1 VGDVRIRV
9 SYYSDTNR
17 IDEDNLKKPI
27 QDALQ
32 GIVYLNDRQVKQG
45 IGRLYDINVA
55 LKVRYMSEALA
66 MAFSDGRP
74 FHTYRGMAQSR
85 HGACELMATA
95 TQTAYQRTRRRIAA
109 TYRKGGYHVAVPSAS
124 NAVPTFL
131 QGYSPDL
138 IAEKDDDRVVIEIKA
153 IGSLKGANDL
163 VELAERV
170 HSQPGWRL
178 ELVTFKAP
186 DPDATIASPDWLNRM
201 LQPPKDDRFNCFYRL
216 EVLGFLIRSVALQLN
231 LKVSG
236 QAESAIGHQLAFEGV
251 IEPALASRIDDAFRW
266 KANLLRGHTHS
277 PSAAEQAVELENL
290 CRDILAQAP
299 TPEE

>member
-1 VGDVRIRV
+1 
-9 SYYSDTNR
+9 
-17 IDEDNLKKPI
+17 
-27 QDALQ
+27 
-32 GIVYLNDRQVKQG
+32 
-45 IGRLYDINVA
+45 
-55 LKVRYMSEALA
+55 
-66 MAFSDGRP
+66 
-74 FHTYRGMAQSR
+74 
-85 HGACELMATA
+85 MATA

-109 TYRKGGYHVAVPSAS
+109 TYRKGGYDVAVPSAS
-124 NAVPTFL
+124 DALPTFL

-186 DPDATIASPDWLNRM
+186 DPDATIASSDWLNRM

-216 EVLGFLIRSVALQLN
+216 EVLGFLIRSVALRRN
-231 LKVSG
+231 LKVNG
-236 QAESAIGHQLAFEGV
+236 QAEPAIGHQLAFEGV

-266 KANLLRGHTHS
+266 KTNLLRGYAHS
-277 PSAAEQAVELENL
+277 PSAAEQAIELENL